1 MAINTIKI
9 NIKSMGAEMN
19 RREFLKITSFM
30 LAGAAAGFNGAD
42 IMAKEHKYS
51 MPLRVLGKDFKVSAL
66 GLGCMGMSANHGP
79 ARDKKEMINLIAE
92 AYDLGINFFDTA
104 EIYGPHIN
112 EELVGSALKRYR
124 KQVAIGT
131 KFGLYYPNG
140 KQLEDARP
148 ESIRKALEGSLKR
161 LQTDYVDIYYQ
172 HRIDNKVP
180 IEDVAGTMKDL
191 VKEGKILHW
200 GMSEPNIET
209 IKRAHKE
216 FPVTAVENQYA
227 MSFRRHEEQTFKV
240 IEELGIGLV
249 AYSPLD
255 RGYLAGQ
262 MDGNTKFD
270 KKLDMR
276 AGFPRMSHENMT
288 KNRVIIDF
296 LKELGNEKGG
306 ATPAQ
311 IALAWILAQKP
322 WIVPIPETTNI
333 SHLREN
339 IKAVNITW
347 TKKEMEEINKRLSKI
362 KLYGE
367 RFQPESD
374 AATSVYNLI

>member
-1 MAINTIKI
+1 
-9 NIKSMGAEMN
+9 MN

-30 LAGAAAGFNGAD
+30 LAGAAAGLNGAD
-42 IMAKEHKYS
+42 IMAEES
-51 MPLRVLGKDFKVSAL
+51 NPQIPLRLLGKDFRVSAL

-79 ARDKKEMINLIAE
+79 ARDEKAMINLIAE

-104 EIYGPHIN
+104 EIYGPHTN
-112 EELVGSALKRYR
+112 EVLVGKALKKIR
-124 KQVAIGT
+124 KNVAIGT

-140 KQLEDARP
+140 KQVEDARP
-148 ESIRKALEGSLKR
+148 ESIRRALEASLKR
-161 LQTDYVDIYYQ
+161 LGTDYVDIYYQ

-262 MDGNTKFD
+262 MDGRTVFD

-276 AGFPRMSHENMT
+276 AGFPRMSQENME

-296 LKELGNEKGG
+296 LKELGSEKGG

-311 IALAWILAQKP
+311 VALAWILAQKS
-322 WIVPIPETTNI
+322 WIVPIPETTNPE
-333 SHLREN
+333 HLKEN
-339 IKAVNITW
+339 VKAVNITW

-367 RFQPESD
+367 RYQPGSD
-374 AATSVYNLI
+374 AAKSVYNLI

>member
-1 MAINTIKI
+1 
-9 NIKSMGAEMN
+9 MN
-19 RREFLKITSFM
+19 RREFLKISSIAAFGM
-30 LAGAAAGFNGAD
+30 AAGLKGENV
-42 IMAKEHKYS
+42 MAQNKS
-51 MPLRVLGKDFKVSAL
+51 SNMPKRVLGSNFTVSAL

-79 ARDKKEMINLIAE
+79 ARDKKEMMNLIAQ
-92 AYDLGINFFDTA
+92 AYDLGITFFDTA
-104 EIYGPHIN
+104 EIYGPHTN
-112 EELVGSALKRYR
+112 EELVGSALKKIR
-124 KQVAIGT
+124 KNVAIGT

-148 ESIRKALEGSLKR
+148 ERIRKALEDSLKR

-255 RGYLAGQ
+255 RGYLTGK
-262 MDGNTKFD
+262 MDGSTNFD
-270 KKLDMR
+270 PKLDMR
-276 AGFPRMSHENMT
+276 ATFPRMSKESME
-288 KNRVIIDF
+288 KNRVIIKF
-296 LKELGNEKGG
+296 LEELGREKGG

-311 IALAWILAQKP
+311 VALAWILAQKP
-322 WIVPIPETTNI
+322 WIVPIPETTNPE
-333 SHLREN
+333 HLKEN
-339 IKAVNITW
+339 VKAVNISW

-367 RFQPESD
+367 RYTPGSD
-374 AATSVYNLI
+374 AAKSVYDLI

>member
-51 MPLRVLGKDFKVSAL
+51 MPLSVLGKDFKVSAL
-66 GLGCMGMSANHGP
+66 WLGCMGMSANHGP

-367 RFQPESD
+367 RYQPESD
-374 AATSVYNLI
+374 AAKSVYNLI